1 MQRVE
6 CGAAIN
12 TLVNLN
18 ELAGES
24 PSLECASHVERV
36 GRRSAPW
43 AEAGARLVRASANA
57 PGRMRPAGAGARP
70 GRVSMLWAPVRVL
83 ACPDVTLMY
92 QFAFLH
98 QGACKSG
105 GLWPPGQPACDEC
118 TGKICGTSA
127 GPGLWQCLISRGA
140 VERQEQQASTGAA
153 IPERN
158 VLRTCNPALAL
169 VIVLYPRY

>member
-70 GRVSMLWAPVRVL
+70 GRVSMLWAPVRIL
-83 ACPDVTLMY
+83 AW
-92 QFAFLH
+92 AFGHYHANNFL
-98 QGACKSG
+98 A
-105 GLWPPGQPACDEC
+105 QPV
-118 TGKICGTSA
+118 SY
-127 GPGLWQCLISRGA
+127 
-140 VERQEQQASTGAA
+140 
-153 IPERN
+153 RN
-158 VLRTCNPALAL
+158 S
-169 VIVLYPRY
+169 I